1 MATQLKLEDVEA
13 KVVGAIKAALGD
25 AATVLAMSTEHTDED
40 GNIIIDGVK
49 PMVLVYFDGEDF
61 IPMNDNLRTN
71 YEDEQMW
78 MAICFAK
85 SLRSTADERASTY
98 AITSRV
104 RDAVAGQRLTLDENA
119 AAHGADA
126 HREHEALSVRQERD
140 LVRGALRAAPRRAV
154 LEQELKEIS
163 MAERGEDFVY
173 VQLSKAGQEVAAGA
187 DGKGLVLGLG
197 GADYHVE
204 FKRGDRRSGS

>member
-61 IPMNDNLRTN
+61 IPMNDNLRCN

-119 AAHGADA
+119 QRTAPMRIVSTKPYQFDKTGTWYA
-126 HREHEALSVRQERD
+126 VRF
-140 LVRGALRAAPRRAV
+140 ALRH
-154 LEQELKEIS
+154 
-163 MAERGEDFVY
+163 
-173 VQLSKAGQEVAAGA
+173 VAQFSN
-187 DGKGLVLGLG
+187 KN
-197 GADYHVE
+197 
-204 FKRGDRRSGS
+204 